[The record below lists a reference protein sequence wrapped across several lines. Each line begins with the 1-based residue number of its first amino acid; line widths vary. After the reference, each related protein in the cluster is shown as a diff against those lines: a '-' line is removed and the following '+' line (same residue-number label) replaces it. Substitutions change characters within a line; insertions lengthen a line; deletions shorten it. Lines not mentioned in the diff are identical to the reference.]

1 MSKMNELLQEKNC
14 SIRQSVSNWQEAI
27 HVACQPLIE
36 QGYCNEEYVDAVFE
50 NTEQYGPYYFLCE
63 HLALIHASNKKGVFG
78 TQMAVTLL
86 KEPIKFKPDGYDVR
100 VLVTLVAKD
109 SDSHMEGIQAV
120 SAIFSDPEQVQSI
133 LNAADGKE
141 IYEIFV
147 SAANSCKHDTL

>member
-1 MSKMNELLQEKNC
+1 
-14 SIRQSVSNWQEAI
+14 
-27 HVACQPLIE
+27 
-36 QGYCNEEYVDAVFE
+36 
-50 NTEQYGPYYFLCE
+50 
-63 HLALIHASNKKGVFG
+63 
-78 TQMAVTLL
+78 MAVTLL

-147 SAANSCKHDTL
+147 SAAHSCKHDTL